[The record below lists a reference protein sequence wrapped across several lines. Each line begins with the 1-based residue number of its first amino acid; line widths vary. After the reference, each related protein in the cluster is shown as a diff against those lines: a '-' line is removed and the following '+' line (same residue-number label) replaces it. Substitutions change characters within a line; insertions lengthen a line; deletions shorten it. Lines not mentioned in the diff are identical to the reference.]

1 MRREN
6 TVGVKILKSI
16 LFFLMGTVVFIMI
29 DPVIFNI
36 GNSIIN
42 TLPFQTPN
50 NIKAADYLGMLMMF
64 LEGVVLLIYTKK
76 WMWR

>member
-6 TVGVKILKSI
+6 TVGVKVLKSL
-16 LFFLMGTVVFIMI
+16 LFFFIGAVVFMLI
-29 DPVIFNI
+29 DPVIFSI
-36 GNSIIN
+36 GGSIIN
-42 TLPFQTPN
+42 TLPFETPTN
-50 NIKAADYLGMLMMF
+50 FIVADYLGMLVMF